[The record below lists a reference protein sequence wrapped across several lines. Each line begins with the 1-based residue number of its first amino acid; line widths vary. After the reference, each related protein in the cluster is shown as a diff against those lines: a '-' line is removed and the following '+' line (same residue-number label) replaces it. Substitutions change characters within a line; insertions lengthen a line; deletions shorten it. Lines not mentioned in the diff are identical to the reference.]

1 MQFMPMQLEQKQFVK
16 GCGSNMEIRFKLN
29 PNNDK
34 DKIIIN
40 VLAGEYSPAE
50 TIKNMLYKMG
60 LSGNEVYLK
69 QLGGL
74 NDNLGKSE
82 DAQQLMTIDIKGI
95 VGQDKGT
102 PNNNDNGQSMELDE
116 DIANFF
122 N

>member
-1 MQFMPMQLEQKQFVK
+1 
-16 GCGSNMEIRFKLN
+16 MEIRFKLN

-40 VLAGEYSPAE
+40 ILAGEYSPAD
-50 TIKNMLYKMG
+50 TIKNILYKIA
-60 LSGNEVYLK
+60 LDGNGGHLTSF
-69 QLGGL
+69 GGL

-82 DAQQLMTIDIKGI
+82 DKQQLTTINIKGI
-95 VGQDKGT
+95 AGEDNGT
-102 PNNNDNGQSMELDE
+102 PQNDDNGHLTDLDE

>member
-1 MQFMPMQLEQKQFVK
+1 
-16 GCGSNMEIRFKLN
+16 MEVRFKLN

-50 TIKNMLYKMG
+50 TIKNMLYKMA
-60 LSGNEVYLK
+60 LSGNEGCLK
-69 QLGGL
+69 PLGGL
-74 NDNLGKSE
+74 NDNLGLSKDE
-82 DAQQLMTIDIKGI
+82 QQLMTIDIKGI
-95 VGQDKGT
+95 EGEDKGT
-102 PNNNDNGQSMELDE
+102 PKDNDNGQLMELDE

>member
-1 MQFMPMQLEQKQFVK
+1 MQFMPMQLEQKQYAK

-40 VLAGEYSPAE
+40 VLAGEYSPAD
-50 TIKNMLYKMG
+50 TIKNILYKMA
-60 LSGNEVYLK
+60 LDGNRGHSTSF
-69 QLGGL
+69 GGL
-74 NDNLGKSE
+74 NDNLGISKDE
-82 DAQQLMTIDIKGI
+82 QQLTTIDIKEI
-95 VGQDKGT
+95 VGEDEGT
-102 PNNNDNGQSMELDE
+102 PQNDDNGHLTNLDE

>member
-1 MQFMPMQLEQKQFVK
+1 
-16 GCGSNMEIRFKLN
+16 MEIRFKLN

-50 TIKNMLYKMG
+50 TIKNILYKMALDG
-60 LSGNEVYLK
+60 KEGYSTSF
-69 QLGGL
+69 GGL
-74 NDNLGKSE
+74 NDNLGITE
-82 DAQQLMTIDIKGI
+82 DKQQLTTIDIKGI
-95 VGQDKGT
+95 VGEDEGT
-102 PNNNDNGQSMELDE
+102 PQNDYNGHLTELDE

>member
-40 VLAGEYSPAE
+40 VLAGEYSPAD
-50 TIKNMLYKMG
+50 TIKNILYKMA
-60 LSGNEVYLK
+60 LDGNEGHSTSF
-69 QLGGL
+69 GGL
-74 NDNLGKSE
+74 NDNLGTSK
-82 DAQQLMTIDIKGI
+82 DKQQLTTIDIKGI
-95 VGQDKGT
+95 EGEDKGT
-102 PNNNDNGQSMELDE
+102 PQNDVNGQLMELDE

>member
-1 MQFMPMQLEQKQFVK
+1 MQFTLMQLEQKQYVK